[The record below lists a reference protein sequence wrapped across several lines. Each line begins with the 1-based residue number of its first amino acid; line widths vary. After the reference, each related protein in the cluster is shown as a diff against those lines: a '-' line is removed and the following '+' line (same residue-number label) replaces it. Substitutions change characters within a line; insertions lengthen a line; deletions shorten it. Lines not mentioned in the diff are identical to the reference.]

1 MKKGET
7 KVFNTLQELQD
18 FAEKHPYKEGEFQF
32 INHQP
37 LTLQKVQ

>member
-7 KVFNTLQELQD
+7 KVFNTLQD
-18 FAEKHPYKEGEFQF
+18 FAEKHPYTEGEFQF